1 MRHGYPE
8 RVTSS
13 PPIVDDAAPA
23 SAPGRLRSLH
33 LWFPLA
39 LLAVILICAVASL
52 MVGGRANTIAQA
64 WERIPDAL
72 AYAGDPQR
80 LPASRSGDELVV
92 VMGLLRLPRTVLAL
106 LVGAALGAAGTV
118 IQGHTRNPLTDPGIL
133 GINAGAAA
141 TVVLGITLLGI
152 SGTMAIAVW
161 ALIGAGLA
169 AVLVYAIASLGRE
182 GATPIKLALV
192 GAAFSAG
199 AASLTSAMNL
209 QHQETLDSFR
219 RWQLGALTRASYADA
234 LMLLPLILL
243 GLLLTVG
250 MARSVNSF
258 ALGDDMARALGT
270 RVGSA
275 RALVFAGVTLL
286 CGAAVALAGPIAFVG
301 LMVPHAVRSL
311 TGPDYRWILPL
322 SALAGPVVLLLADA
336 VGRVVLP
343 PTEVEVGV
351 SMAVVGVPVFLA
363 MIRSRKAM
371 SL

>member
-1 MRHGYPE
+1 MRPRRRG
-8 RVTSS
+8 
-13 PPIVDDAAPA
+13 PA
-23 SAPGRLRSLH
+23 LL
-33 LWFPLA
+33 LVLA
-39 LLAVILICAVASL
+39 LLAAAVLASILIGANPLSPARVWHALAELDDPVSPDGVIVADRVRRTVVGVVIGASL
-52 MVGGRANTIAQA
+52 AAA
-64 WERIPDAL
+64 
-72 AYAGDPQR
+72 
-80 LPASRSGDELVV
+80 
-92 VMGLLRLPRTVLAL
+92 
-106 LVGAALGAAGTV
+106 GAAM
-118 IQGHTRNPLTDPGIL
+118 QGVTRNPLGDPGIL

-169 AVLVYAIASLGRE
+169 AVVVYAIASIGRE

-219 RWQLGALTRASYADA
+219 RWQLGALTRASYADV
-234 LMLLPLILL
+234 LMLLPMVLL

-270 RVGSA
+270 RVGPA
-275 RALVFAGVTLL
+275 RALVFVGVTLL

>member
-72 AYAGDPQR
+72 TYAGDPKR

-141 TVVLGITLLGI
+141 AVVL
-152 SGTMAIAVW
+152 S
-161 ALIGAGLA
+161 
-169 AVLVYAIASLGRE
+169 
-182 GATPIKLALV
+182 
-192 GAAFSAG
+192 
-199 AASLTSAMNL
+199 
-209 QHQETLDSFR
+209 
-219 RWQLGALTRASYADA
+219 
-234 LMLLPLILL
+234 
-243 GLLLTVG
+243 
-250 MARSVNSF
+250 
-258 ALGDDMARALGT
+258 
-270 RVGSA
+270 
-275 RALVFAGVTLL
+275 LVFGWTDRPPGT
-286 CGAAVALAGPIAFVG
+286 CGP
-301 LMVPHAVRSL
+301 R
-311 TGPDYRWILPL
+311 
-322 SALAGPVVLLLADA
+322 
-336 VGRVVLP
+336 
-343 PTEVEVGV
+343 
-351 SMAVVGVPVFLA
+351 
-363 MIRSRKAM
+363 
-371 SL
+371 